1 MNYSADQCLSQSDI
15 SCGTP
20 KTRPPGGDPAN
31 TRMSDGRHFTDWTPR
46 GSGWMVGARYPHPA
60 LASSG
65 AAGAATGPLSSHD
78 MKERLVKSG
87 DALIQADRDAAAA
100 AVSRTWCDALKDM
113 PGFET
118 EQECGE
124 FSCTF
129 APATAA
135 ASEAG
140 AASSGGIGLGRK

>member
-20 KTRPPGGDPAN
+20 KSPPAAGDPAN

-46 GSGWMVGARYPHPA
+46 GSGWMVGAVFPHPA
-60 LASSG
+60 LASAAASG
-65 AAGAATGPLSSHD
+65 ALSSHD
-78 MKERLVKSG
+78 MKDRLVQSG
-87 DALIQADRDAAAA
+87 DALIQADRNAAAA
-100 AVSRTWCDALKDM
+100 SVSRTWCDALKDM

-129 APATAA
+129 APA
-135 ASEAG
+135 G
-140 AASSGGIGLGRK
+140 AAGGTGLGRK

>member
-1 MNYSADQCLSQSDI
+1 MNYSSDQCLSQSDI

-60 LASSG
+60 LAGPAGG
-65 AAGAATGPLSSHD
+65 ASGPLSSHD
-78 MKERLVKSG
+78 MKERLVNSG
-87 DALIQADRDAAAA
+87 DALIQADRNAAAA

-129 APATAA
+129 APA
-135 ASEAG
+135 SEPAG
-140 AASSGGIGLGRK
+140 GTGLGRK